1 VPRALITGIT
11 GQDGLYLGEL
21 LAGKGYEV
29 FGLVR
34 GQNNPK
40 VSLVEEIIP
49 SIQLV
54 EGDLRDLPSLIGA
67 LEVSQPDEVY
77 NLGAISFVGLSWK
90 QAELTGEITGMGVLR
105 VLEAIRIAT
114 QNDMSKIRF
123 YQASS
128 SEMFG
133 KVREVPQVETTA
145 FHPRSP
151 YGVAKTFGHYMTVNY
166 RESYNAFACS
176 GILFNHESP
185 RRGHEFV
192 TRKVTRAVARIALGL
207 QENVS
212 LGNLEARRDWGFA
225 GDYVE
230 AMWLMLQ
237 QGQPD
242 DYVIA
247 TGETHSIRELL
258 ELAFNRV
265 GIDDWEKRVV
275 QDPRFFRPAEVDL
288 LIGDPAKAKAQL
300 GWTPQVGFSDLVEMM
315 VDADIAAERRLAR
328 HRDSDKG

>member
-1 VPRALITGIT
+1 MPRALITGIT
-11 GQDGLYLGEL
+11 GQDGLYLGEF
-21 LAGKGYEV
+21 LAAKGYEV

-34 GQNNPK
+34 GQSNPK
-40 VSLVEEIIP
+40 IATVEQIIP
-49 SIQLV
+49 SIQLL

-67 LEVSQPDEVY
+67 LEIAQPDEVY

-105 VLEAIRIAT
+105 VLEALRIHT
-114 QNDMSKIRF
+114 GGDMGRVRF

-133 KVREVPQVETTA
+133 KVRETPQRESTA

-166 RESYNAFACS
+166 RESYGAYACS

-192 TRKVTRAVARIALGL
+192 TRKVTRGVARIALGL
-207 QENVS
+207 QDS
-212 LGNLEARRDWGFA
+212 IALGNLEARRDWGFA
-225 GDYVE
+225 GDYVD
-230 AMWLMLQ
+230 AMWRMLQ
-237 QGQPD
+237 RDIAD

-247 TGETHSIRELL
+247 TGETHSIRDLL
-258 ELAFNRV
+258 EVAFSAIGV
-265 GIDDWEKRVV
+265 DDWTHHVE

-288 LIGDPAKAKAQL
+288 LIGDATKAREEL
-300 GWTPQVGFSDLVEMM
+300 GWQPTMGFPELVRSMVEADLR
-315 VDADIAAERRLAR
+315 AERRTIRA
-328 HRDSDKG
+328 GE